1 MNVRISITG
10 TQHMGEEQDTVEL
23 TTEGCMERTPKGFS
37 LQYDETVTGMEGVST
52 VMRVSDAIVELERT
66 GAMNSLLTL
75 EKGKRH
81 MSSYDTGY
89 GSLMMGVYTS
99 ELHNGLSENGG
110 ELRFRYT
117 LDINAGVAS
126 SHDVRVV
133 VQPLH

>member
-1 MNVRISITG
+1 
-10 TQHMGEEQDTVEL
+10 
-23 TTEGCMERTPKGFS
+23 
-37 LQYDETVTGMEGVST
+37 
-52 VMRVSDAIVELERT
+52 
-66 GAMNSLLTL
+66 
-75 EKGKRH
+75 
-81 MSSYDTGY
+81 
-89 GSLMMGVYTS
+89 MMGVYTS